1 LCVIEVKTAWGNTMR
16 SKRSALSIVLSAV
29 AAASLV
35 ATALIVVPG
44 VSQAATKH
52 VKKVPLYYVSLGD
65 SYAIGYQPGLPGTG
79 GSRGYTAYVAMKERM
94 TLKNFGCGGAT
105 TSSIIDAI
113 SCSQPAATHAVP
125 YPTTT
130 QAAAALAFI
139 AANPGEVG
147 LVTVSIGGNDV
158 TSCANDSSEAAI
170 LTCVEAAD
178 TSITTN
184 VTSLVGSLDS
194 ALTSAGD
201 SAPVVGLT
209 YPDVILGDWVYP
221 AAAPNQSLAALSVTA
236 FDSLIN
242 PALQAAYGSANF
254 VNVTQAPYKHA
265 TSGDDS
271 DTPVPPATTVPLI
284 KLKPYGKIP
293 PAVWEVCTLT
303 YFCSQGNIHAN
314 TKGYEFIGKLIVA
327 HLKDAA

>member
-1 LCVIEVKTAWGNTMR
+1 MR
-16 SKRSALSIVLSAV
+16 SHRSTLSIVVSAV
-29 AAASLV
+29 AAASLM
-35 ATALIVVPG
+35 ATGLIAVPG

-52 VKKVPLYYVSLGD
+52 TKKAPIEYVSLGD
-65 SYAIGYQPGLPGTG
+65 SYSIGYQPGLPGTG
-79 GSRGYTAYVAMKERM
+79 GSPGYTAYVAKKEKM
-94 TLKNFGCGGAT
+94 TLENFGCGGAT
-105 TSSIIDAI
+105 TLSIITSLGCA
-113 SCSQPAATHAVP
+113 QPAATDAVP
-125 YPTTT
+125 YTST
-130 QAAAALAFI
+130 QEAAALAFI
-139 AANPGEVG
+139 AANPGQVG

-158 TSCANDSSEAAI
+158 TACANAGSEGAI
-170 LTCVEAAD
+170 ISCVEAAD

-184 VTSLVGSLDS
+184 VTSLVASLDS

-221 AAAPNQSLAALSVTA
+221 AATPNQSLASLSVTA
-236 FDSLIN
+236 FDDLIN

-254 VNVTQAPYKHA
+254 VNVTQAPYKKA

-271 DTPVPPATTVPLI
+271 DIPVPPATSVPPI
-284 KLKPYGKIP
+284 KLNPYGKIP
-293 PAVWEVCTLT
+293 PAVWEVCELT
-303 YFCSQGNIHAN
+303 YYCSQGNIHAN